1 MMLKQRLEDEKK
13 QFCGLRGRAW
23 QVKGPRRAEV
33 FMWEY
38 ELSVTKKRPLLLNFN

>member
-1 MMLKQRLEDEKK
+1 MEIMFKQRHEKVKK

-23 QVKGPRRAEV
+23 QVKGPKRAKV

-38 ELSVTKKRPLLLNFN
+38 ELSVTKK